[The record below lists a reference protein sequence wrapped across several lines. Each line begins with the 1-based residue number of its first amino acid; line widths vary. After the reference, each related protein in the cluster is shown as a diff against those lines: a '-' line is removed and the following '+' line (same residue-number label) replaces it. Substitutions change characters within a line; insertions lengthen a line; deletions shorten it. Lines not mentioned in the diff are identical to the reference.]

1 MPATLSQQGRGAG
14 GTLSREVPEWLGA
27 GPTKL
32 TQDTCRKRVPERAAA
47 CGAWLSHVVG
57 RECWRPGRD
66 GASGYLGCDG
76 SVAVRNNGSTS
87 RRPAAL
93 AMAAVDEPACD
104 TATMVS
110 EKAGVALKTI
120 YVYFPTKAG
129 VVHALWDARLGG
141 DEADLPVLE
150 REWYRA
156 VVNEPDP
163 ERKLRLV
170 AAQSRRVKSRS
181 GALLEMIRAAG
192 PADPE
197 IATLWSG
204 IEAKLLDVQRSIVEQ
219 LHATGSLASSLD
231 VTRATDVL
239 WTLNHPAVWQ
249 LLVVGRG
256 WTDEQYERWLGD
268 AFCSQ
273 LLDGRRVPAQ

>member
-1 MPATLSQQGRGAG
+1 MQPVVKSRRYDSPHRRAQAQATRQAILDAAQRLFEAHSYSGTSMPAIA
-14 GTLSREVPEWLGA
+14 EE
-27 GPTKL
+27 
-32 TQDTCRKRVPERAAA
+32 
-47 CGAWLSHVVG
+47 
-57 RECWRPGRD
+57 
-66 GASGYLGCDG
+66 
-76 SVAVRNNGSTS
+76 
-87 RRPAAL
+87 
-93 AMAAVDEPACD
+93 
-104 TATMVS
+104 
-110 EKAGVALKTI
+110 AGVALKTI
-120 YVYFPTKAG
+120 YVYFPTKAA

-181 GALLEMIRAAG
+181 GALLEMIRAAA
-192 PADPE
+192 PADSE
-197 IATLWSG
+197 IATLWSD

-219 LHATGSLASSLD
+219 LHATGSLASALD
-231 VTRATDVL
+231 VTRATDIL

-249 LLVVGRG
+249 LLVVGRR

-268 AFCSQ
+268 AFCLQ
-273 LLDGRRVPAQ
+273 LLDGRQVPAR

>member
-1 MPATLSQQGRGAG
+1 LGR
-14 GTLSREVPEWLGA
+14 P
-27 GPTKL
+27 
-32 TQDTCRKRVPERAAA
+32 
-47 CGAWLSHVVG
+47 
-57 RECWRPGRD
+57 
-66 GASGYLGCDG
+66 
-76 SVAVRNNGSTS
+76 
-87 RRPAAL
+87 
-93 AMAAVDEPACD
+93 
-104 TATMVS
+104 
-110 EKAGVALKTI
+110 
-120 YVYFPTKAG
+120 
-129 VVHALWDARLGG
+129 LGG

-170 AAQSRRVKSRS
+170 AAQSRRIKSRS
-181 GALLEMIRAAG
+181 GALLEMIRAAA

-197 IATLWSG
+197 IATLWSD
-204 IEAKLLDVQRSIVEQ
+204 IETKLLDVQRSIVEQ

-231 VTRATDVL
+231 VTRATGVL

-273 LLDGRRVPAQ
+273 LLDGRQGDASTGDRSAD

>member
-1 MPATLSQQGRGAG
+1 MQPVVKSRRYDSPHRRAQAQATRRAILDAAQRLFEGHSYSGTSMPAIA
-14 GTLSREVPEWLGA
+14 EE
-27 GPTKL
+27 
-32 TQDTCRKRVPERAAA
+32 
-47 CGAWLSHVVG
+47 
-57 RECWRPGRD
+57 
-66 GASGYLGCDG
+66 
-76 SVAVRNNGSTS
+76 
-87 RRPAAL
+87 
-93 AMAAVDEPACD
+93 
-104 TATMVS
+104 
-110 EKAGVALKTI
+110 AGVALKTI
-120 YVYFPTKAG
+120 YVYFPTKAA

-150 REWYRA
+150 RAWYRA

-181 GALLEMIRAAG
+181 GALLEMIRAAA
-192 PADPE
+192 PADSE
-197 IATLWSG
+197 IATLWSD

-219 LHATGSLASSLD
+219 LHATGSLGSALD

-239 WTLNHPAVWQ
+239 WTINHPAVWQ
-249 LLVVGRG
+249 LLVLGRG

-273 LLDGRRVPAQ
+273 LLDSRQVQAQ